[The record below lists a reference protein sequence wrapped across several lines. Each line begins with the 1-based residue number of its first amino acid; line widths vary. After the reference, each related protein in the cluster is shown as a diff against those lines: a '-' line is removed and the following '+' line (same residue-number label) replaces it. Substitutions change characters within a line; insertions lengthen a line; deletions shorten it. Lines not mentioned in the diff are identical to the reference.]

1 MTAAHPSTEQML
13 QQTWRQRRNDGD
25 LLHQDG
31 PAIHRAPP
39 DYVVEGVVP
48 APNERCP
55 QAPLSLHVHDNARVY
70 GRGSTRASGTSNDT
84 SRGR

>member
-1 MTAAHPSTEQML
+1 
-13 QQTWRQRRNDGD
+13 
-25 LLHQDG
+25 
-31 PAIHRAPP
+31 
-39 DYVVEGVVP
+39 VVP
-48 APNERCP
+48 APHDRCP